1 MAFPFIMSLKK
12 LFGFNAQPD
21 PEPTPIEE
29 PRSEDKISLKLAFSG
44 SADRQRIGKLFAPA
58 TKSKIDPHNFVVK
71 REKDVFEHA
80 IDRSHVAFLFNLH
93 SGAVKT
99 LSFAYDVRK
108 DQRSTHL
115 HTEIGTSLASLGGY
129 KTAQIVIS
137 ALTLNEWW
145 NTPPQKKI
153 VTEILPE
160 NVPSLNAY
168 KKLGWV
174 EIDAPDLTH
183 ELHVLCNE
191 SIAPEDKGRQTV
203 WFEANQ
209 KTLQKMAQVL
219 LEYMDK
225 GYVENKH
232 TGDRIPVD
240 LSAMFATG
248 LTKEH
253 LKAIARGHTNRR
265 LLEMTYDPP
274 EPK

>member
-1 MAFPFIMSLKK
+1 MAFPFIKSLKK
-12 LFGFNAQPD
+12 LFGFNAQP
-21 PEPTPIEE
+21 ETEQAPIAAE
-29 PRSEDKISLKLAFSG
+29 RSEPSISLKLAFSG
-44 SADRQRIGKLFAPA
+44 AADRQRIGTLFAPE
-58 TKSKIDPHNFVVK
+58 TKSKIDPHHYVVK
-71 REKDVFEHA
+71 REQDVFNRA
-80 IDRSHVAFLFNLH
+80 IDRGHVAFLFNTH

-99 LSFAYDVRK
+99 LSFAYDVRGHRNGA
-108 DQRSTHL
+108 QL
-115 HTEIGTSLASLGGY
+115 HSEIGTSLASLGGY

-145 NTPPQKKI
+145 NTPPQRKI

-168 KKLGWV
+168 KKLCWQ
-174 EIDAPDLTH
+174 EITDEALTH

-203 WFEANQ
+203 WFEANE

-219 LEYMDK
+219 LEHMDK

-232 TGDRIPVD
+232 TGDRIPID
-240 LSAMFATG
+240 LSPMFDTG
-248 LTKEH
+248 LTREH